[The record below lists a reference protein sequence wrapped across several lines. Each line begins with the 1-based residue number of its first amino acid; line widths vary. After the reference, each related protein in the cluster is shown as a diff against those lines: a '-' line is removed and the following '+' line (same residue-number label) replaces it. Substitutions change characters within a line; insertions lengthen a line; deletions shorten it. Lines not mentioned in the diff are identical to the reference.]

1 MGEKPAPLGEI
12 PGWSSIHNLG
22 QLTQESEAWGL
33 VCEYVTEQT
42 GVGCVNDILL
52 PKGPPFLQGPPPPT
66 GFTLPTARERCLSMA
81 EIGEKERNYLF
92 KSYTDLRVMTYYLY

>member
-52 PKGPPFLQGPPPPT
+52 PKGPPFLQGPPPT
-66 GFTLPTARERCLSMA
+66 YWVHLAHRQ
-81 EIGEKERNYLF
+81 GEMSLNGR
-92 KSYTDLRVMTYYLY
+92 DW